1 MKKMSIYKQVPSHAI
16 IFIFTPCSVQPSPK
30 VFWSKIRTNQ
40 DHQKWLSKSPPN
52 ILPGS
57 CYTLFLLFFTSAGGA
72 HLQLW
77 RMLLPERLQPWPMRW
92 TQFLSIS
99 SCHLCSSQGPAHQ
112 RAGLDDPVKQ
122 MDEAFPTPSPLGL
135 LTKSH
140 RAIVTIGGVDESFK
154 ALGCPKHYAR
164 DVHPTLLCC

>member
-1 MKKMSIYKQVPSHAI
+1 MPSFSFFLHAASNLPLRCSEVKSGQTKTTRSDCQSPHPISCLVPA
-16 IFIFTPCSVQPSPK
+16 
-30 VFWSKIRTNQ
+30 
-40 DHQKWLSKSPPN
+40 
-52 ILPGS
+52 
-57 CYTLFLLFFTSAGGA
+57 TLFSYCFFTSAGDA

-77 RMLLPERLQPWPMRW
+77 RMFLPEQLQPWPMRW

-164 DVHPTLLCC
+164 AVHPTLLCC